1 MQLYQY
7 DTLQYTLLIKNKR
20 NVKTESRNGKEKSIM
35 ILDFILAAL
44 PWIICGIAVAVIC
57 VGNDQA
63 CSQKKQA
70 MEEKHIGI
78 GAGIGFAAGAVIAI
92 LVPEKGDHTGILIAM
107 GPLVGMA
114 IVTVID
120 NFDSFFG
127 KNKKK

>member
-1 MQLYQY
+1 
-7 DTLQYTLLIKNKR
+7 
-20 NVKTESRNGKEKSIM
+20 M
-35 ILDFILAAL
+35 ILDFILAVL

-57 VGNDQA
+57 VGNDRA
-63 CSQKKQA
+63 CSPKRQA
-70 MEEKHIGI
+70 LKEKHIGI
-78 GAGIGFAAGAVIAI
+78 GAGIGFVAGAVIAI

-120 NFDSFFG
+120 NFHSFFG

>member
-1 MQLYQY
+1 
-7 DTLQYTLLIKNKR
+7 
-20 NVKTESRNGKEKSIM
+20 M
-35 ILDFILAAL
+35 ILDFIFAAF

-57 VGNDQA
+57 VGNDRV
-63 CSQKKQA
+63 CSPEKQA
-70 MEEKHIGI
+70 LEEKHIGI
-78 GAGIGFAAGAVIAI
+78 GAGIGFVAGAAIAI
-92 LVPEKGDHTGILIAM
+92 LVPENENHTGILIAM